1 MAIILNDKN
10 GMTDA
15 SYTNV
20 KETFPASVT
29 GEGRVDTVNGANKRV
44 IGDSNT
50 EFLSKVQLGDF
61 IWFTSTDEI
70 REVESVT
77 DDHTLTL
84 KFGTASPIVA
94 GNFKIVPKTGYRSV
108 SWSIDTV
115 AGATIN
121 GIAYESGMS
130 KTVGNSN
137 PGVRRVAPVLIDTTV
152 GLNTVFVGAE

>member
-29 GEGRVDTVNGANKRV
+29 GSGTVSSVNGANKRI
-44 IGDSNT
+44 IGDHSL
-50 EFLSKVQLGDF
+50 FLSEVQLGDF

-77 DDHTLTL
+77 NDSTLTL

-121 GIAYESGMS
+121 GIAYEAGMS